1 MSTLD
6 LGRIERQA
14 WQAYHEDGL
23 MDIAFG
29 SLLLFVYVGSTAD
42 RLHWGA
48 IVALLLVWGAIVA
61 LLLVG
66 PALALAKR
74 MVTAPRLGSVEFST
88 ARKGRKRRVVLFIA
102 AAVAASTLIPFVLG
116 GEEWL
121 RSHNTVVSF
130 GLGVL
135 VFTVFAAVAYWLDL
149 RRMYGVGV
157 LFGGA
162 FTIAELLGTPL
173 PMLIA
178 GSIVAL
184 SGTARLIIFL
194 RRYPRQAVGNVP
206 R

>member
-48 IVALLLVWGAIVA
+48 IVALLLV
-61 LLLVG
+61 G

-74 MVTAPRLGSVEFST
+74 VVTAPRLGSVEFSA

>member
-14 WQAYHEDGL
+14 WQSYHEDGL

-48 IVALLLVWGAIVA
+48 IVALLLV
-61 LLLVG
+61 G

-74 MVTAPRLGSVEFST
+74 VVTAPRLGSVEFSA

-149 RRMYGVGV
+149 RRMYGVGSECCSAAHSRSPSCWV
-157 LFGGA
+157 L
-162 FTIAELLGTPL
+162 
-173 PMLIA
+173 
-178 GSIVAL
+178 
-184 SGTARLIIFL
+184 RC
-194 RRYPRQAVGNVP
+194 RC
-206 R
+206 

>member
-1 MSTLD
+1 MGTLD
-6 LGRIERQA
+6 LGQIERQA
-14 WQAYHEDGL
+14 WQSYHEDGL

-48 IVALLLVWGAIVA
+48 IVALLLV
-61 LLLVG
+61 G

-74 MVTAPRLGSVEFST
+74 MVTAPRLGRVEFST

-102 AAVAASTLIPFVLG
+102 AAVAASTLIPLVLG
-116 GEEWL
+116 GDEWL
-121 RSHNTVVSF
+121 RSHTTFVSV

-135 VFTVFAAVAYWLDL
+135 VFTVFAAIAFWLDL

-157 LFGGA
+157 LYGGA
-162 FTIAELLGTPL
+162 FTSAELLDTPL

-184 SGTARLIIFL
+184 SGAARLIIFL
-194 RRYPRQAVGNVP
+194 RRYPRPSVGNGP

>member
-42 RLHWGA
+42 RLH
-48 IVALLLVWGAIVA
+48 WGAIVA

-121 RSHNTVVSF
+121 RSHNTAVSF

-135 VFTVFAAVAYWLDL
+135 VFTVFAAIAYWLDL

-194 RRYPRQAVGNVP
+194 RRYPRPSVGNDP
-206 R
+206 G

>member
-14 WQAYHEDGL
+14 WQSYHEDGL

-48 IVALLLVWGAIVA
+48 IVALLLV
-61 LLLVG
+61 G

-74 MVTAPRLGSVEFST
+74 VVTAPRLGSVEFSA

-135 VFTVFAAVAYWLDL
+135 VFAVFAAVAYWLDL